1 MNESTK
7 RMAILI
13 GAITSMFW
21 SFNMRACAEAEIRM
35 GSSYR
40 EGSSAGYRYGLEKA
54 EEMLKA
60 KEQQK

>member
-21 SFNMRACAEAEIRM
+21 SFNMRACTEAEMRV

-40 EGSSAGYRYGLEKA
+40 EGSNAGYRYGLEKA
-54 EEMLKA
+54 KEILKA
-60 KEQQK
+60 KKQ